1 MAFDDLL
8 AGVDLDTGWLEAGPD
23 RGPLAGGC
31 FGSQHS
37 SVAPRFSLSGRPMP
51 RTRFLGTG
59 FAVPDRVVTNEE
71 LSHLMDTTDE
81 WIRSRTGI
89 QQRRWVKEG
98 ETGVELAFKATER
111 SLEMAGLTPGDLDAI
126 VYATSSPD
134 HFAPGNGVYL
144 QRLLGITTVP
154 ALDVR
159 AQCSGF
165 IYALS
170 VADAWIRAGQY
181 RHILV
186 VGGEVQ
192 STGLE
197 ISSAGRHVAVIFADG
212 AGAVVLG
219 PAESSDGGILAF
231 DLHSEGVHAEKLW
244 VDTPGCM
251 YHPRVSSEQLEAGR
265 QFLEMDG
272 REVFRHAVVRMPESV
287 RAVLASSGQT
297 LEDMKL
303 LLAHQANL
311 RIAEVMQKDLR
322 LRDDQV
328 YNNIMWYGN
337 TTAATI
343 PIALD
348 ECVRN
353 GRLQRGDLLVMTA
366 FGSGFMWG
374 SAAVRW

>member
-1 MAFDDLL
+1 M
-8 AGVDLDTGWLEAGPD
+8 T
-23 RGPLAGGC
+23 
-31 FGSQHS
+31 
-37 SVAPRFSLSGRPMP
+37 

-59 FAVPDRVVTNEE
+59 LAVPDRVVTNEE
-71 LSHLMDTTDE
+71 LSRLMDTTDE
-81 WIRSRTGI
+81 WIRTRTGI
-89 QQRRWVKEG
+89 EERRWVREG
-98 ETGVELAFKATER
+98 ETGAELGLRATER
-111 SLEMAGLTPGDLDAI
+111 ALEMAGLEARELDAI

-144 QRLLGITTVP
+144 QRLLGISTIP
-154 ALDVR
+154 ALDIR

-170 VADAWIRAGQY
+170 VADAWIRTGQF
-181 RHILV
+181 RRVLV
-186 VGGEVQ
+186 VGSEIQ

-197 ISSAGRHVAVIFADG
+197 ISTEGRHVAVIFADG

-219 PAESSDGGILAF
+219 PAEENDGGILAF
-231 DLHSEGVHAEKLW
+231 DLHSDGAHAEKLW
-244 VDTPGCM
+244 VDTPGSM
-251 YHPRVSSEQLEAGR
+251 YHPRVSREQLESGR
-265 QFLEMDG
+265 QYLQMDG

-287 RAVLASSGQT
+287 RAVLASTGHSVDN
-297 LEDMKL
+297 LNL

-311 RIAEVMQKDLR
+311 RISEVMQKDLG

-328 YNNIMWYGN
+328 YNNIMRYGN

-348 ECVRN
+348 ECVRT
-353 GRLQRGDLLVMTA
+353 GRLRRGDLLVMTA
-366 FGSGFMWG
+366 FGSGFLWG

>member
-1 MAFDDLL
+1 
-8 AGVDLDTGWLEAGPD
+8 
-23 RGPLAGGC
+23 
-31 FGSQHS
+31 
-37 SVAPRFSLSGRPMP
+37 MP
-51 RTRFLGTG
+51 TARFLGTG
-59 FAVPDRVVTNEE
+59 LAVPDRVVTNDE
-71 LSHLMDTTDE
+71 LSELMDTTDD
-81 WIRSRTGI
+81 WIRTRTGI
-89 QQRRWVKEG
+89 QERRWVREG
-98 ETGVELAFKATER
+98 ETGVEMGLKATQQA
-111 SLEMAGLTPGDLDAI
+111 LEMAGLEASDLDAI

-144 QRLLGITTVP
+144 QRMLGVATIP

-170 VADAWIRAGQY
+170 IADAWIRTGQF

-186 VGGEVQ
+186 VGSEIQ

-197 ISSAGRHVAVIFADG
+197 LSSAGRHVAVIFADG

-219 PAESSDGGILAF
+219 PGDQGAGILGF
-231 DLHSEGVHAEKLW
+231 DLHSEGAYAEKLW
-244 VDTPGCM
+244 VDAPGSM
-251 YHPRVSSEQLEAGR
+251 YHPRVSPAQIAAGR
-265 QFLEMDG
+265 QYLEMDG
-272 REVFRHAVVRMPESV
+272 REVFRHAVARMPQSV
-287 RAVLASSGQT
+287 RAVLSTTGER
-297 LEDMKL
+297 LEDLNL

-311 RIAEVMQKDLR
+311 RIAEVMQKDLG
-322 LRDDQV
+322 LSDNQV
-328 YNNIMWYGN
+328 YNNIMRYGN

-348 ECVRN
+348 ECVRG
-353 GRLQRGDLLVMTA
+353 GRLRRGDLLVMTA

>member
-1 MAFDDLL
+1 MQ
-8 AGVDLDTGWLEAGPD
+8 
-23 RGPLAGGC
+23 R
-31 FGSQHS
+31 S
-37 SVAPRFSLSGRPMP
+37 
-51 RTRFLGTG
+51 RFLGTG
-59 FAVPDRVVTNEE
+59 FAVPDRVVTNDE
-71 LSHLMDTTDE
+71 LSQLMDTTDE
-81 WIRSRTGI
+81 WIRTRTGI
-89 QQRRWVKEG
+89 QERRWVREG
-98 ETGVELAFKATER
+98 ETGSEMGLLASQRA
-111 SLEMAGLTPGDLDAI
+111 LEMAGMEPGELDAI

-144 QRLLGITTVP
+144 QRLLGVTTIP
-154 ALDVR
+154 ALDLR

-170 VADAWIRAGQY
+170 VADAWIKAGQY
-181 RHILV
+181 RRVLV
-186 VGGEVQ
+186 VGSEIQ

-197 ISSAGRHVAVIFADG
+197 VSSAGRHVAVIFADG

-219 PAESSDGGILAF
+219 AAEENDGGILGF
-231 DLHSEGVHAEKLW
+231 DLHSEGAHAEKLW
-244 VDTPGCM
+244 VDAPGSM
-251 YHPRVSSEQLEAGR
+251 YHPRVSSKDVELGR
-265 QFLEMDG
+265 QYLQMDG

-287 RAVLASSGQT
+287 RKVLSDTGHAVESIS
-297 LEDMKL
+297 L

-311 RIAEVMQKDLR
+311 RISEVMQKDLG

-328 YNNIMWYGN
+328 YNNIMRYGN

-348 ECVRN
+348 ECVRS
-353 GRLQRGDLLVMTA
+353 GRVKRGDLVVMTA